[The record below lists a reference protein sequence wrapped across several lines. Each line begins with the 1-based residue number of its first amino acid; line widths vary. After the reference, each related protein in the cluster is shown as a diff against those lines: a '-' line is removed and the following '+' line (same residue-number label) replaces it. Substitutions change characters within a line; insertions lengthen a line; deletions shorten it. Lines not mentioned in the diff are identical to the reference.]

1 LFTGQAKDSGR
12 WEIDATSFRFSM
24 DDLSLSL
31 PLSLLLYCLPLAT
44 KLWSKQIQQSR
55 SNSVGLVF
63 LAGHG
68 HRTVSFTDLEGKKE
82 PKRREKPS
90 WRFI

>member
-68 HRTVSFTDLEGKKE
+68 APHSYCFGREE